1 VTATERLHGFV
12 RRHLLVTGVGA
23 VLGAGLIVFV
33 VLWFEPQKYF
43 LNQTV
48 NEAAPGVILSP
59 QGAGNSSAVTPA
71 APAAEQAAVLATG
84 EFQSLEHGTSG
95 HALLLQLPDGSFV
108 VRLEDLDTLN
118 GPDLRVYL
126 SEVPAADD
134 PHAYGDRF
142 VDLGEL
148 KANKGNQNYAV
159 PPGVDASRFK
169 SVVIW
174 CRRFTV
180 GFGVAPLQA

>member
-1 VTATERLHGFV
+1 MATGLS
-12 RRHLLVTGVGA
+12 A
-23 VLGAGLIVFV
+23 VLATGLIVFV
-33 VLWFEPQKYF
+33 VLWFEPQQYF

-59 QGAGNSSAVTPA
+59 HGAGVSPAVTPA
-71 APAAEQAAVLATG
+71 APAADQAALVATG

-95 HALLLQLPDGSFV
+95 RALLLQLPDGSFV
-108 VRLEDLDTLN
+108 VRFEDLDTLN

-126 SEVPAADD
+126 SEVPATDD
-134 PHAYGDRF
+134 AHAYGDRF
-142 VDLGEL
+142 VDLGGL

-159 PPGVDASRFK
+159 PPDVDVSRFE

-180 GFGVAPLQA
+180 GFGVAPLEA